1 VCGCWKCQRA
11 GERFEDYS
19 TLISASRLYRS
30 SSFELYEDDG
40 VSRDY
45 EKGIYSTISFLWDN
59 ANSTLTI
66 GERQGSFAG
75 MLLV

>member
-1 VCGCWKCQRA
+1 MFEVSYCWRKAHGLVNAHLR
-11 GERFEDYS
+11 GF
-19 TLISASRLYRS
+19 RS
-30 SSFELYEDDG
+30 YCSFSFELYEDDG

-45 EKGIYSTISFLWDN
+45 EKGIYSTISFLWDD

-66 GERQGSFAG
+66 GERQGTFAG